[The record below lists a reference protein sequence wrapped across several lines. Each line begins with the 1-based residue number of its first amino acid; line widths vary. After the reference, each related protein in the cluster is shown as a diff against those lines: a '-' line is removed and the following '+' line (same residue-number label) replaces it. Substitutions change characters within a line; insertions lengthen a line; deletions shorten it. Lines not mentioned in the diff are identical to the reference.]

1 MAGQSTDEGKVR
13 RDEKSCS
20 VVSLPDEDCN

>member
-1 MAGQSTDEGKVR
+1 MVGQATDEGKVR
-13 RDEKSCS
+13 REEKSCS

>member
-13 RDEKSCS
+13 RYEKSRS
-20 VVSLPDEDCN
+20 VVFLPDEDCN